1 MKKFKWDPEKAK
13 TNLRKHGVSFKEAS
27 TVFLDDL
34 SLTGDDPDHSSV
46 EDRFVMF
53 GTSSR
58 GRLLAV
64 IYTERP
70 EIIRII
76 SARKMTRHE
85 RRFYEEG

>member
-13 TNLRKHGVSFKEAS
+13 TNLQKHGVSFKEAS
-27 TVFLDDL
+27 TVFLDAL
-34 SLTGDDPDHSSV
+34 SLTGDDPDHSFT

-53 GTSSR
+53 GVSSG

-64 IYTERP
+64 VYTERP
-70 EIIRII
+70 AVIRII
-76 SARKMTRHE
+76 SARKVTRRE